1 MSMITLPVRT
11 LRSYLIATGQLIPK
25 RPSLPVLACVHVS
38 YHDQHATLT
47 TTNLET
53 TISQDMQSS
62 SDTGMLAGAICIPHA
77 DLLAFAA
84 ALPEESEI
92 TIQPAGKKALV
103 SGEGASAK
111 LPVIDPDYWPAQSE
125 HYEVCTLRLVASD
138 LHDALMYGSLS
149 RARSEAR
156 PTLAGVH
163 ISDHAG
169 GLCCQSAD
177 GFALSRYVLPIDA
190 MPAFDPIIAP
200 ASWCERAI
208 GVLKS
213 CKSDA
218 PADLIIGTHSA
229 ILVAGGM
236 QIATRLISGQ
246 FPRVD
251 QFLQIADDPPRMLI
265 SAGELQRLKNIIGLA
280 SNEGQKSM
288 PAVWHASEESCAVYA
303 INEHGDRFV
312 SGAVDAA
319 VHRPDDKP
327 WITAFDLALLLAL
340 VSGARANE
348 VHARVN
354 TEKSALLFSLHERHT
369 GYLSGMAHISG
380 LGFAHSHTYEENA
393 EKLQRAI
400 AKITSES
407 SEISEQAEE
416 ELFPEAA

>member
-1 MSMITLPVRT
+1 
-11 LRSYLIATGQLIPK
+11 
-25 RPSLPVLACVHVS
+25 
-38 YHDQHATLT
+38 
-47 TTNLET
+47 
-53 TISQDMQSS
+53 
-62 SDTGMLAGAICIPHA
+62 
-77 DLLAFAA
+77 
-84 ALPEESEI
+84 
-92 TIQPAGKKALV
+92 
-103 SGEGASAK
+103 
-111 LPVIDPDYWPAQSE
+111 
-125 HYEVCTLRLVASD
+125 
-138 LHDALMYGSLS
+138 
-149 RARSEAR
+149 
-156 PTLAGVH
+156 
-163 ISDHAG
+163 
-169 GLCCQSAD
+169 
-177 GFALSRYVLPIDA
+177 

-236 QIATRLISGQ
+236 QIATRLMSGQ
-246 FPRVD
+246 FPGTDR
-251 QFLQIADDPPRMLI
+251 FLQIADDPPRMLI

-288 PAVWHASEESCAVYA
+288 PAVWHASEEGCAVYA

-312 SGAVDAA
+312 SGAVSAA

-369 GYLSGMAHISG
+369 GYLSGMAHIKG

-393 EKLQRAI
+393 EKLQRTI

-407 SEISEQAEE
+407 SESSEQAEE

>member
-1 MSMITLPVRT
+1 
-11 LRSYLIATGQLIPK
+11 
-25 RPSLPVLACVHVS
+25 
-38 YHDQHATLT
+38 
-47 TTNLET
+47 
-53 TISQDMQSS
+53 
-62 SDTGMLAGAICIPHA
+62 MLAGAICIPHA

-111 LPVIDPDYWPAQSE
+111 LPVIDPDYWPAQGE

-149 RARSEAR
+149 RAKSEAR
-156 PTLAGVH
+156 PTLAGMH

-236 QIATRLISGQ
+236 QITTRLISGP
-246 FPRVD
+246 FPGTDR
-251 QFLQIADDPPRMLI
+251 FLQIADDPPRMLI

-288 PAVWHASEESCAVYA
+288 PAVWHASEEGCAVYA
-303 INEHGDRFV
+303 INGEHGDRFV

-348 VHARVN
+348 VHVRVN

-369 GYLSGMAHISG
+369 GYLSGMAHIKG
-380 LGFAHSHTYEENA
+380 LFAHGQTYEENA
-393 EKLQRAI
+393 AQLQRTI

-407 SEISEQAEE
+407 SESSEQAEE